1 MSVTTASV
9 FNKQVSITS
18 IMKNKLIISSILLTF
33 GLGWVACSEESR
45 DDVADS
51 YEAAAS
57 QVRDA
62 SEETR
67 IWFSDT
73 WSSVAE
79 FTSEQSDRFV
89 ETMGNAYDAVKTRG
103 EEVIEDN
110 DDVADEAAERFRE
123 AGRALEEQ
131 LDRAAD
137 AGSDGWDAAK
147 EGVQEAWRDLR
158 EAYEDLGD
166 N

>member
-1 MSVTTASV
+1 
-9 FNKQVSITS
+9 
-18 IMKNKLIISSILLTF
+18 MKNKLIISSILLAF
-33 GLGWVACSEESR
+33 GLGWVACSDESR
-45 DDVADS
+45 DDVADG

-73 WSSVAE
+73 WSHVAE
-79 FTSEQSDRFV
+79 FSSDQSDRFV
-89 ETMGNAYDAVKTRG
+89 ETMGNAYDAVKSRG
-103 EEVIEDN
+103 KDVIENN
-110 DDVADEAAERFRE
+110 DDVTDEAAERFRE

-147 EGVQEAWRDLR
+147 EGVEEAWKDLQEA
-158 EAYEDLGD
+158 YKDLGD
-166 N
+166 D